1 MQTSWVGRVLLWAWH
16 PHHPSHP
23 HTSPLQGHEPA
34 FWGPK
39 PGRARRPFGKNIV
52 RRSAPRQERD
62 KESHTQQGGAGFEVG
77 GFRGQQGQWS
87 PTDQG
92 GSRRH
97 SLLKGHWAG

>member
-23 HTSPLQGHEPA
+23 HQPYKGMNL
-34 FWGPK
+34 
-39 PGRARRPFGKNIV
+39 PFGAPSLAEPGDPSRKKHRPSLSPQAGEGQGV
-52 RRSAPRQERD
+52 SHSKEELGLRSVD
-62 KESHTQQGGAGFEVG
+62 WGAAGPV
-77 GFRGQQGQWS
+77 S